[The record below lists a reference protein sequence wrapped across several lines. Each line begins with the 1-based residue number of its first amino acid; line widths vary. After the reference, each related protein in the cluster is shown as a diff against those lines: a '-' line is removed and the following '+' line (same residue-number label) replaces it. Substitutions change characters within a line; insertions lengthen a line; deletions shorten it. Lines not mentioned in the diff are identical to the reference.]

1 MTPPDLQPVLRGQ
14 LLHLR
19 PLRSDDFDALFAVA
33 ADPLIWEQHPARD
46 RYQPEVFRAF
56 FDEAMASGGALIA
69 TDARDGKVIGGSR
82 YHGYNAEQSEIEIGW
97 TFLARAYW
105 GGKYNG
111 EMKELMLR
119 HAFTFV
125 DRVIFL
131 IGAENYRSQC
141 AVEKIGATP
150 AGTRIDGYG
159 RERLA
164 FAITAATFDSASR
177 AIRSR
182 PETQ

>member
-1 MTPPDLQPVLRGQ
+1 
-14 LLHLR
+14 
-19 PLRSDDFDALFAVA
+19 
-33 ADPLIWEQHPARD
+33 
-46 RYQPEVFRAF
+46 
-56 FDEAMASGGALIA
+56 MASGGALIA
-69 TDARDGKVIGGSR
+69 TDAGNGKVIGGSR
-82 YHGYNAEQSEIEIGW
+82 YHGYDAEQSEVEIGW

-111 EMKELMLR
+111 EMKQLMLL

-131 IGAENYRSQC
+131 IGPENYRSQR
-141 AVEKIGATP
+141 AVGKIGAVR

-164 FAITAATFDSASR
+164 FEITAAMFD
-177 AIRSR
+177 RSLKKIAR
-182 PETQ
+182 